1 MTTYPPTAMA
11 NGTVEQIDGRYILR
25 YERHLTHPIDRVW
38 AALTE
43 PEQLEMWLAQA
54 EIELVRGGRVV
65 LRWLNTDTEGNH
77 AVARG
82 TITQLE
88 PPRLLEIDTDIHG
101 LLRWQ
106 LRPNGDGCALT
117 FSSTVGFTED
127 WLPIVLAGWH
137 AHLDFLADALTGTAM
152 DWPNWPRDHW
162 EELHAGYAAHLAS
175 NGA

>member
-1 MTTYPPTAMA
+1 MATYPNTTTA
-11 NGTVEQIDGRYILR
+11 NGTVEQIDGRYVLR
-25 YERHLTHPIDRVW
+25 YERHLPHSMDRVW

-43 PEQLEMWLAQA
+43 PDQLEMWLARA
-54 EIELVRGGRVV
+54 EIDLVQGGRVV
-65 LRWLNTDTEGNH
+65 LRWLNTDTEGNY

-88 PPRLLEIDTDIHG
+88 PPQLLEIDTDIHG

-106 LRPNGDGCALT
+106 LRSDGDGCALT
-117 FSSTVGFTED
+117 FSSTVALAEE

-137 AHLDFLADALTGTAM
+137 AHLDFLADALEGRAV

-162 EELHAGYAAHLAS
+162 EELHAEYAARLGS